1 MKGNEIN
8 DDTKFVLTEWGCLAS
23 ILVDYNIDF
32 SHITPTMGKHMVEDF
47 FNVLEKAGYIRRINN
62 K

>member
-1 MKGNEIN
+1 MENNEIN

-23 ILVDYNIDF
+23 TLAAYNIDF
-32 SHITPTMGKHMVEDF
+32 SHITPTMGEHMVEDF
-47 FNVLEKAGYIRRINN
+47 FVALEKAGYIKRD

>member
-1 MKGNEIN
+1 MRNNEF
-8 DDTKFVLTEWGCLAS
+8 DDDEKFVLTEWGCLAS
-23 ILVDYNIDF
+23 TLDDYNIDF

-47 FNVLEKAGYIRRINN
+47 FNVLEKVGYIRRMNN

>member
-47 FNVLEKAGYIRRINN
+47 FNVLEKAGHIERE
-62 K
+62 KK